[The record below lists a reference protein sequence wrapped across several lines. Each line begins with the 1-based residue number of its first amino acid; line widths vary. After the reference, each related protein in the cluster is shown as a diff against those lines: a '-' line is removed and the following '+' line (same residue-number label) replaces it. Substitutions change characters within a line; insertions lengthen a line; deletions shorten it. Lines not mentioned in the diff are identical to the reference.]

1 MFVHCVAKEKSK
13 SKKEK
18 KGDKKGDVKEFPMEK
33 GPTPSKLEPVDITW
47 LYKVPDGKFKTEEDV
62 IAHHGYKLEEKV
74 SYSQTLCYHY
84 IASFLAGCRR
94 IWCDL
99 LCARQ
104 KEYESGLQA
113 DGTRQRLEGLAHR

>member
-1 MFVHCVAKEKSK
+1 
-13 SKKEK
+13 
-18 KGDKKGDVKEFPMEK
+18 MEK

-74 SYSQTLCYHY
+74 IYSVELTVRSLHC
-84 IASFLAGCRR
+84 IAYFLVAHFLAGCRR